1 MTADSYDDKF
11 DAIGS
16 GFAKKLADCIDKE
29 VYAAYTTPTTT
40 PGAIGSNYTG
50 WTTGTGTGPVQ
61 YQYADTP
68 VKMGSGILAT
78 DNTGGLSWN
87 GYPIAPGERMKYS
100 VRNLTE
106 MLKDNTL
113 KKIVLCKSKEE
124 CKEEFGKYGLEIYDS
139 LLKDIL
145 EIAIKSEETFNN
157 ELQKEKDKTA
167 KLRQYL
173 VDNIPPEA
181 RHELTFDLMKS

>member
-1 MTADSYDDKF
+1 MSCGERDDLVQSM
-11 DAIGS
+11 AYNMAEEI
-16 GFAKKLADCIDKE
+16 AEEIDKQI
-29 VYAAYTTPTTT
+29 YTAYTTPTTT

-50 WTTGTGTGPVQ
+50 WTTGTGTGPAQ
-61 YQYADTP
+61 YQYADTS

-87 GYPIAPGERMKYS
+87 GYPIAPGETMKSS

-124 CKEEFGKYGLEIYDS
+124 CKEEFGNYGLEVYDS

-145 EIAIKSEETFNN
+145 EIAIKSEETFNI

>member
-1 MTADSYDDKF
+1 MTADSYDYKF
-11 DAIGS
+11 DAVGS
-16 GFAKKLADCIDKE
+16 GFAKKLADCIDKQI
-29 VYAAYTTPTTT
+29 YTAYTTPTTT

-50 WTTGTGTGPVQ
+50 WAAGTGTGPAQ
-61 YQYADTP
+61 YQYADTS
-68 VKMGSGILAT
+68 VKMGRGILAT

-87 GYPIAPGERMKYS
+87 GYPIAPGETMKSS

-113 KKIVLCKSKEE
+113 RKIVLCKSKEE

-145 EIAIKSEETFNN
+145 EIAIKSEEAFNI
-157 ELQKEKDKTA
+157 ELQKEKTKTQIL
-167 KLRQYL
+167 KEHLTNYCKDDQ
-173 VDNIPPEA
+173 
-181 RHELTFDLMKS
+181 ELKEILLQTL